1 MTAIPESA
9 DQGGANRRA
18 PGLQRRTLVLAA
30 LVASGILFAATTQ
43 TWVLAEGLGDTA
55 PVAQV
60 EIPGT
65 EISDLV
71 TAMALVGLA
80 AAVAVSIARRVLRY
94 AVGAVLVG
102 AGLLALVQVVGV
114 IADPAGASM
123 VALGETTGTTEPAES
138 YGVGV
143 AAYAAAAGAGLMLIS
158 GAALLMVAHRWQDA
172 KASKKYSR
180 TGAVDGA
187 SADEPDEFDLWD
199 GLSQGDDPTEGRD

>member
-1 MTAIPESA
+1 M
-9 DQGGANRRA
+9 
-18 PGLQRRTLVLAA
+18 LAA

-80 AAVAVSIARRVLRY
+80 AALAVSIARRVLRY

-123 VALGETTGTTEPAES
+123 VALGETTGTTGRPRA
-138 YGVGV
+138 
-143 AAYAAAAGAGLMLIS
+143 
-158 GAALLMVAHRWQDA
+158 
-172 KASKKYSR
+172 
-180 TGAVDGA
+180 TA
-187 SADEPDEFDLWD
+187 SASPPMRP
-199 GLSQGDDPTEGRD
+199 QRARA